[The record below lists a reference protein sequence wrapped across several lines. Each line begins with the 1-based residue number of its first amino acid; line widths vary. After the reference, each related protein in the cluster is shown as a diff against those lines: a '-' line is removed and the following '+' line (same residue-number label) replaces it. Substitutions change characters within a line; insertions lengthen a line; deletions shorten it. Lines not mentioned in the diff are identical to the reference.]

1 MVKSEDGYFHA
12 QLKLKYGIY
21 QCKFRVQSKSP
32 KSENDEW
39 VDGIDPNATDINE
52 TEKFSM
58 VRIKN
63 GQRIIDSYGMRVI
76 GTL

>member
-12 QLKLKYGIY
+12 QLKLKDGIY

-32 KSENDEW
+32 KFENDEW
-39 VDGIDPNATDINE
+39 VDVIDPNATDINE

-63 GQRIIDSYGMRVI
+63 GQRIIDTYGMRVI